1 MEYVFIYL
9 IGFIATTV
17 GTLAG
22 GGGLISFPSMLL
34 LGVPV
39 HSAIGAN
46 KVSNTVSSFTSFWH
60 LYRKGKVDWKESFWI
75 MPVSIM
81 GGIVGGMT
89 ATFMSAFTLNI
100 VASIFL
106 LFGYIISFLG
116 KGNFKNQDKELPI
129 NKYSLSGLFGIGM
142 FDGMFGPGQGTLLF
156 NLFGYFNLSYI
167 KAVALVRLATVS
179 SCMGA
184 AVTYIVSGN
193 IIWAVT
199 LSLMLGSITGAQL
212 GVRIAEKLNPQ
223 YVKPIL
229 RFMTLL
235 LLIQLWINQFAEN
248 F

>member
-1 MEYVFIYL
+1 MDYVYIYFIGL
-9 IGFIATTV
+9 LATTV

-60 LYRKGKVDWKESFWI
+60 LYRKGQVDWKESFWI
-75 MPVSIM
+75 LPVSAL
-81 GGIVGGMT
+81 GGVAGGMT
-89 ATFMSAFTLNI
+89 ATFMSSSMLTV

-106 LFGYIISFLG
+106 VFGYILSFLG
-116 KGNFKNQDKELPI
+116 KGNFMDQGEKLHL

-156 NLFGYFNLSYI
+156 NLFGYLHLSYM

-179 SCMGA
+179 SCLGA

-193 IIWAVT
+193 IIWPIT
-199 LSLMLGSITGAQL
+199 LCLMLGSITGAQA
-212 GVRIAEKLNPQ
+212 GVRIAEKLKPH

-229 RFMTLL
+229 RIMTLL
-235 LLIQLWINQFAEN
+235 LLIQLWFNQFVS
-248 F
+248 

>member
-1 MEYVFIYL
+1 MEYVILCL

-60 LYRKGKVDWKESFWI
+60 LYRKGEVNWDESAWL

-81 GGIVGGMT
+81 GGVAGGLI
-89 ATFMSAFTLNI
+89 AAFMSASMLTV

-106 LFGYIISFLG
+106 GVGYIISFLG
-116 KGNFKNQDKELPI
+116 KGNFKNQDKELPV

-156 NLFGYFNLSYI
+156 NLFGYLNLSYI

-184 AVTYIVSGN
+184 AVTYIASGK
-193 IIWAVT
+193 IIWPVT
-199 LSLMLGSITGAQL
+199 LCLMLGSITGAQL
-212 GVRIAEKLNPQ
+212 GVRIAEKLNPE

-229 RFMTLL
+229 RVMTLL
-235 LLIQLWINQFAEN
+235 LLIQLWTKQFIL
-248 F
+248 

>member
-1 MEYVFIYL
+1 MDYIYIYL

-34 LGVPV
+34 LGIPV

-60 LYRKGKVDWKESFWI
+60 LYRKGEVNGKESIWI
-75 MPVSIM
+75 MRVSI
-81 GGIVGGMT
+81 IGGMSGGMI
-89 ATFMSAFTLNI
+89 ATYMSASMLTI

-106 LFGYIISFLG
+106 VFGYIISFLG
-116 KGNFKNQDKELPI
+116 KGNFTGQVEKLSL
-129 NKYSLSGLFGIGM
+129 NKYSFSGLFGIGM
-142 FDGMFGPGQGTLLF
+142 YDGMFGPGQGTLLF
-156 NLFGYFNLSYI
+156 NLFGYLNLSYI

-184 AVTYIVSGN
+184 AVTYIASGS
-193 IIWAVT
+193 IFWPIT
-199 LSLMLGSITGAQL
+199 LCLMLGSITGAQL
-212 GVRIAEKLNPQ
+212 GVRIAEKLKPQ

-229 RFMTLL
+229 RIMTLL
-235 LLIQLWINQFAEN
+235 LIIQLWINQIIS
-248 F
+248 

>member
-1 MEYVFIYL
+1 MNYILIYL

-22 GGGLISFPSMLL
+22 GGGFISFPSMLL
-34 LGVPV
+34 LGVPI

-60 LYRKGKVDWKESFWI
+60 LYRKGEVDWKESIWI
-75 MPVSIM
+75 MPVSVM
-81 GGIVGGMT
+81 GGVAGGMT
-89 ATFMSAFTLNI
+89 ATFMSASMLTV

-106 LFGYIISFLG
+106 VFGYIISFLG
-116 KGNFKNQDKELPI
+116 KGNFTNQKEKLPL
-129 NKYSLSGLFGIGM
+129 NKYSFSGLFGIGM

-156 NLFGYFNLSYI
+156 NLFGYLNLSYI

-184 AVTYIVSGN
+184 AVTYIASDK
-193 IIWAVT
+193 IIWSVT
-199 LSLMLGSITGAQL
+199 LCLMLGSVTGAQL
-212 GVRIAEKLNPQ
+212 GVRIAEKLKPQ

-229 RFMTLL
+229 RIMTLL
-235 LLIQLWINQFAEN
+235 LLIQLWINQFN
-248 F
+248 L